1 MKIKDVF
8 FKDGFLCVTTEDG
21 QILQQP
27 LEWYPHLLK
36 ASDSSRSQYTTSTV
50 GLHWRNLDTDV
61 SFESFS
67 YSKGSAA
74 LMYQR

>member
-36 ASDSSRSQYTTSTV
+36 ASDAPLPIRLYA
-50 GLHWRNLDTDV
+50 V
-61 SFESFS
+61 SDD
-67 YSKGSAA
+67 
-74 LMYQR
+74 